1 MNMGHDGNGVFGLEG
16 KVTPETLS
24 TAHDWCDFCRLGGVR
39 GRFWRTF
46 FLVRSKTGSWK
57 KKNNNNSVFAYE
69 SSWLADL
76 AVTATAS
83 LGGKGTLSGSKK
95 PLAPL

>member
-16 KVTPETLS
+16 KVTPETLR
-24 TAHDWCDFCRLGGVR
+24 TAHDWCDFCRLGEFAGDF
-39 GRFWRTF
+39 GELFSRTF
-46 FLVRSKTGSWK
+46 QNRIVK
-57 KKNNNNSVFAYE
+57 KNNNNNSVFAYE
-69 SSWLADL
+69 SSWLTDL